1 MNKKIISCIIC
12 VLLMIGCKRVSVD
25 FTYSPA
31 SPKAGET
38 IVFTN
43 LSSAGEKWAWSFGD
57 NSTSLTKNPNKIYK
71 KPGTYLVKL
80 MVDSA
85 SYNTCTRSITIYDTI
100 PTFVSSTD
108 SICHYQNVVFTAN
121 VYNPYNYKISYQWTL
136 PDGCL
141 LVSGSLND
149 HSIMVYFTTPNT
161 QKAVDLTIQQG
172 DKQYPTISRIFIIHE
187 TKPPAIVM
195 QSNTSVLRQRIIGER
210 LDSVRSSHLE
220 EDVLLINN
228 TSDTS
233 LVFNGVTFY
242 ASTMNEIFPTQQVQR
257 MTMDVIAQKWYITT
271 PDGLF
276 VANFNG
282 QNVVLIDAEA
292 TGALYVDAYRNLLY
306 WATSDG
312 LKAMALVKSK
322 NNQFSTT
329 PILYNSISDIDRI
342 VVNNNYR

>member
-38 IVFTN
+38 VVFTN
-43 LSSAGEKWAWSFGD
+43 LSSAGENWAWSFGD

-136 PDGCL
+136 PDGCQ

-149 HSIMVYFTTPNT
+149 YSIMVYFTTPNT
-161 QKAVDLTIQQG
+161 QKTVDLTIQQG

-187 TKPPAIVM
+187 TKAPAIVM
-195 QSNTSVLRQRIIGER
+195 QSNASVLRQRIIGER

-233 LVFNGVTFY
+233 IVFNGVTFY